1 MEELT
6 LKDAQ
11 RRKVKVAL
19 LSVLS
24 NTALVILKII
34 VGLMIGS
41 VSILSEAIHSGVD
54 LLAAVIALFSV
65 KTSSIP
71 PDKNHPFGHG
81 KIENI
86 SGTIEA
92 LLIFLAAGWIIF
104 EAVKKLMQPTPLETL
119 GWGVGVM
126 LMSCLVNLAVSQRL
140 FKVGK
145 ETDSVALEADAWH
158 LRTDVYTS
166 AGVMVSLA
174 LIGGGEL
181 LFPDYPLTWLDP
193 VAAMA
198 VALLIVKA
206 AYELT
211 VKSGRDLMDA
221 GLPAEE
227 ESLVGGIIRQYQS
240 DIHGFHD
247 LRTRKAGGF
256 RFVEFHMKVNPQ
268 MTVEASHRITDEI
281 SARIERQFPRTRV
294 TIHTEPCDGN
304 CVGKCLEGCFVQPRG
319 ADPRA
324 DLRTLNSPN
333 GTGQAS
339 LQRPFRP

>member
-1 MEELT
+1 MEERIS
-6 LKDAQ
+6 KDAR

-34 VGLMIGS
+34 VGSMIGS

-104 EAVKKLMQPTPLETL
+104 EAVKKLMRPTPLETL

-174 LIGGGEL
+174 LIGVGKL
-181 LFPDYPLTWLDP
+181 IFPDYPLNWLDP

-198 VALLIVKA
+198 VALLIIKA

-268 MTVEASHRITDEI
+268 MTVDASHRITDEI
-281 SARIERQFPRTRV
+281 SACIEQQFPRTRV

-304 CVGKCLEGCFVQPRG
+304 CVGKCLEGCFLQPRG
-319 ADPRA
+319 ADLRA
-324 DLRTLNSPN
+324 DL
-333 GTGQAS
+333 
-339 LQRPFRP
+339 